1 MGLADHYKGGQTERL
16 TGVIVTSDPT
26 TRRIEVVAKDAAVIQ
41 IGVGPLPALFRWP
54 IEGEYWT
61 IVRENGDWKLESV
74 VEDPKAIKR
83 ASTIGAGEALVQA
96 EVLWT
101 PLGRRFLTTDDNLI
115 PLAYQRVWNPPS
127 LAAGDQTTATSTVAG
142 AEVGDMVLIS
152 FSQDLQGMQLTAYVS
167 ATDTVVTV
175 LRNGTAGT
183 IDLGG
188 GLMKFKLWH

>member
-26 TRRIEVVAKDAAVIQ
+26 TRRIE
-41 IGVGPLPALFRWP
+41 
-54 IEGEYWT
+54 
-61 IVRENGDWKLESV
+61 NGDWKLESV
-74 VEDPKAIKR
+74 IEDPKAIKR
-83 ASTIGAGEALVQA
+83 ASSIGAGEALVQA